1 MIPLLET
8 QAKDAKNYPRIGKY
22 LKKLLKESQSQAF
35 KAKDYMDMLKGNMN
49 TDINML
55 VDGVQ
60 KTTKVAISPG
70 DLATN

>member
-1 MIPLLET
+1 
-8 QAKDAKNYPRIGKY
+8 
-22 LKKLLKESQSQAF
+22 
-35 KAKDYMDMLKGNMN
+35 MDMLKGNMN